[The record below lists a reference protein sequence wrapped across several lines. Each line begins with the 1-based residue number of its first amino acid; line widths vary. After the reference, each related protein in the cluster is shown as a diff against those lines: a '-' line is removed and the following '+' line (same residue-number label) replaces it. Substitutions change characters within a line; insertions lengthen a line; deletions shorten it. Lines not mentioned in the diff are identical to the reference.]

1 MPLSR
6 EQKSPEGPKDSMG
19 QKLWWDVLLHPC
31 SQGPCSQTWS
41 GPPDGAQSLGERE
54 RDSSSASQLVRRA
67 PPQGKKCCSVGIPW
81 RSRGADG
88 NELA

>member
-31 SQGPCSQTWS
+31 SQGPLLTDMVRTSGRCTESWGGGKGLIICISAGSQSTSS
-41 GPPDGAQSLGERE
+41 GEEVLLCWHPLEIKGG
-54 RDSSSASQLVRRA
+54 
-67 PPQGKKCCSVGIPW
+67 
-81 RSRGADG
+81 
-88 NELA
+88 